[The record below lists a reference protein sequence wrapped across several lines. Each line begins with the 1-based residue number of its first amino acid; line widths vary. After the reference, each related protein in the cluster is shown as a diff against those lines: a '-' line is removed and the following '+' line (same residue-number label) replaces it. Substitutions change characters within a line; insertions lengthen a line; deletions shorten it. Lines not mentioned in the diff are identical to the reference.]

1 MLDAGVDG
9 LAPARNEGGV
19 MLRPQTIVAD
29 LGLTMLL
36 GLAGAVGAWLLR
48 RQTSLSARNLYL
60 PAAVGVIV
68 LVGAI
73 GVRAWTVAI
82 VVLPVVAP
90 LVAGAIVG
98 ARC

>member
-1 MLDAGVDG
+1 
-9 LAPARNEGGV
+9 
-19 MLRPQTIVAD
+19 MLRPEAIVAD

-48 RQTSLSARNLYL
+48 RRTSLSARNLYP

-68 LVGAI
+68 VVGAI
-73 GVRAWTVAI
+73 GLRAWSVGI

-90 LVAGAIVG
+90 WGGWRDRGRAMAVGRSRRWGGASHP
-98 ARC
+98 